1 MGSRRRH
8 AGGERMRAPA
18 LQIRREG
25 ILHPP
30 GVQGQAVV
38 PVHAPLVPE
47 DGRVADRQA
56 AARREGIPSADRNL
70 SAEGI
75 MTLFE
80 DKQAALSGDNTSAFL
95 AEAMVESEKFRAASA
110 TRR

>member
-1 MGSRRRH
+1 MGSRRRD
-8 AGGERMRAPA
+8 AGREWLRAPA
-18 LQIRREG
+18 LQRRREG

-30 GVQGQAVV
+30 GVQGQAAV
-38 PVHAPLVPE
+38 PVHAPSIPE

-56 AARREGIPSADRNL
+56 AAWRQGIPSADGNL

-80 DKQAALSGDNTSAFL
+80 DKQAALSGANPSEFL
-95 AEAMVESEKFRAASA
+95 PRA
-110 TRR
+110 RVK